1 MQQIYIPVERLKTL
15 RGDKKLIGSFEKATR
30 CRISLTAG
38 DCIEATSRNDDAYD
52 EFLAKNVISAYGR
65 GFEPHVA
72 ELLLRDDYY
81 FSSIDLG
88 REFGNSKR
96 LQHVKARIIGKEG
109 KAKTYIEGVSGVKI
123 SVYGDTVSFI
133 GSAEQIEEAEAAVNT
148 LIDGSTHKLAY
159 ARMEAAH
166 RKHKEKAHDIAF

>member
-1 MQQIYIPVERLKTL
+1 MQQIYIPAERARALRRDRKLVESL
-15 RGDKKLIGSFEKATR
+15 EHATK
-30 CRISLTAG
+30 CRIELSASESIAVTS
-38 DCIEATSRNDDAYD
+38 ATDNAYD
-52 EFLAKNVISAYGR
+52 EFVAKNVISAYGR
-65 GFEPHVA
+65 GFEPRTA
-72 ELLLRDDYY
+72 ELLISDDYY

-88 REFGNSKR
+88 RAFGDSKR
-96 LQHVKARIIGKEG
+96 LQQVKARIIGKEG

-166 RKHKEKAHDIAF
+166 RKHKAKAHDAAF